1 MRITGAL
8 CFMALNWPLRRVQ
21 NLRLGI
27 LIILLHLTVL
37 VGCFPKATGPLF
49 QRSIE
54 VAPEQSIVY
63 LYYPWFGWNV
73 FPREVFVDGVSLTT
87 LHGTEYYPYVTA
99 PGRKSF
105 TMQHDEL
112 KRRIDLKLEPN
123 RAYFLKVDYVPLAW
137 MLTPS
142 GTLTLE
148 EVPEAV
154 ALEEISKCRLMS
166 DVDGTTGDNHGM
178 IRK

>member
-1 MRITGAL
+1 
-8 CFMALNWPLRRVQ
+8 
-21 NLRLGI
+21 
-27 LIILLHLTVL
+27 
-37 VGCFPKATGPLF
+37 
-49 QRSIE
+49 
-54 VAPEQSIVY
+54 
-63 LYYPWFGWNV
+63 
-73 FPREVFVDGVSLTT
+73 
-87 LHGTEYYPYVTA
+87 TA

-112 KRRIDLKLEPN
+112 KRRIDVKLEPN

-154 ALEEISKCRLMS
+154 ALEEISKCRLMQEP
-166 DVDGTTGDNHGM
+166 
-178 IRK
+178 K

>member
-1 MRITGAL
+1 MTVSHWLTREVERV
-8 CFMALNWPLRRVQ
+8 LNQ
-21 NLRLGI
+21 GIGI
-27 LIILLHLTVL
+27 LLVL
-37 VGCFPKATGPLF
+37 FALVMLIGCQPKATGPLF
-49 QRSIE
+49 QPVTEIL
-54 VAPEQSIVY
+54 PEQSIVY

-73 FPREVFVDGVSLTT
+73 FPREVFVDGGSLTT
-87 LHGTEYYPYVTA
+87 LHGAEYYPYLTA
-99 PGRKSF
+99 PGRKTF
-105 TMQHDEL
+105 TLEHDIL

-154 ALEEISKCRLMS
+154 ALEEISKCRLMQEP
-166 DVDGTTGDNHGM
+166 
-178 IRK
+178 K